1 MSDVK
6 VSDLPAAT
14 SLATTDYVVVNNSGV
29 TKRATFDLLP
39 VLQAG
44 SSAGTRTLQGKAR
57 EIVAIT
63 DYENTGGA
71 LVAASVADNATGL
84 TAAMAAA
91 VTAGTALYVPGETF
105 GHSGFTHSA
114 GVEIYGHRNSTLS
127 YTGASVGI
135 TTPTTGSNFILN
147 GVRLLTTTGTV
158 NYRMQGTCADLR
170 MFDAVLAG
178 GSTAC
183 LLLQDTANNI
193 KLSHSTFTSG
203 GDNAVAASG
212 GILSTGNAN
221 GVGIVGCN
229 INSNDGWG
237 IAVTNICRGWS
248 ITGGTVVE
256 GNTLG
261 GMHGTGITGLS
272 INGTYWENTSA
283 STYQI
288 SLENLGATLNLGVDI
303 RGNIFSC
310 AATFDCLALQYIT
323 GLTVESNEFRAT
335 RYAIDMSGGNVTN
348 YRIANNQVLAGAN
361 LFYDGTDIS
370 DAQVI
375 TDVGQTHRA
384 GTGDG
389 TFTPAGRF
397 ARSSTAVGTDAD
409 TAEKVLGSIPYP
421 ANTLTANGQA
431 IRVTAWGTFAAN
443 GNTKT
448 LRMRANGLGSSAV
461 SSASGAY
468 NGVNWRIDCVF
479 QRTGAA
485 TQDNSV
491 MTYVGTTIAAN
502 DTVLGHTVA
511 LNGDATLVITGQN
524 GTGTANDIVCE
535 GFIAEYIP

>member
-14 SLATTDYVVVNNSGV
+14 SLATTDYVFVNNSGV

-193 KLSHSTFTSG
+193 KLSHSTYTSG
-203 GDNAVAASG
+203 GA
-212 GILSTGNAN
+212 
-221 GVGIVGCN
+221 
-229 INSNDGWG
+229 
-237 IAVTNICRGWS
+237 
-248 ITGGTVVE
+248 
-256 GNTLG
+256 
-261 GMHGTGITGLS
+261 
-272 INGTYWENTSA
+272 
-283 STYQI
+283 
-288 SLENLGATLNLGVDI
+288 GATAD
-303 RGNIFSC
+303 
-310 AATFDCLALQYIT
+310 
-323 GLTVESNEFRAT
+323 
-335 RYAIDMSGGNVTN
+335 SG
-348 YRIANNQVLAGAN
+348 
-361 LFYDGTDIS
+361 
-370 DAQVI
+370 
-375 TDVGQTHRA
+375 
-384 GTGDG
+384 
-389 TFTPAGRF
+389 
-397 ARSSTAVGTDAD
+397 
-409 TAEKVLGSIPYP
+409 
-421 ANTLTANGQA
+421 
-431 IRVTAWGTFAAN
+431 
-443 GNTKT
+443 
-448 LRMRANGLGSSAV
+448 
-461 SSASGAY
+461 
-468 NGVNWRIDCVF
+468 
-479 QRTGAA
+479 
-485 TQDNSV
+485 
-491 MTYVGTTIAAN
+491 
-502 DTVLGHTVA
+502 
-511 LNGDATLVITGQN
+511 
-524 GTGTANDIVCE
+524 
-535 GFIAEYIP
+535 